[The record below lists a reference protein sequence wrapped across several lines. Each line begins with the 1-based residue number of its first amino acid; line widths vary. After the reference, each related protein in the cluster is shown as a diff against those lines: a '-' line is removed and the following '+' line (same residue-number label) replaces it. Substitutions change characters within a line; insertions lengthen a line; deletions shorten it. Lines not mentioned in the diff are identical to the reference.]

1 MLLVALAC
9 PQVEGVLVSILLRA
23 GIRSTPGLD
32 CCASACY
39 SPWRGCL
46 QLVFQAARGLLS
58 GESDPLPLKFAGVHP
73 VMVCLA
79 VTAGGSTLDEVRTT
93 VQPSAT
99 SAERSALRST
109 VFDRPL
115 VQCQKTY
122 HRDSTT
128 CGNCFHLS
136 GSPST
141 PGLRGR
147 ACSCHPTRHCPLP
160 FPGPRLWSSSALLR
174 GRRTVALGNPI
185 LSDVLPRI
193 S

>member
-99 SAERSALRST
+99 SAERSAFT
-109 VFDRPL
+109 VFDRSL
-115 VQCQKTY
+115 VQCQKHIIVFNYLWQLLPPVREPIYT
-122 HRDSTT
+122 RAEGQRVLVPSDQA
-128 CGNCFHLS
+128 LS
-136 GSPST
+136 SAFS
-141 PGLRGR
+141 R
-147 ACSCHPTRHCPLP
+147 ASIMVFIR
-160 FPGPRLWSSSALLR
+160 SSSRPENCGPGQSNFVRCSSQNFLA
-174 GRRTVALGNPI
+174 
-185 LSDVLPRI
+185 
-193 S
+193 